1 MSTVENQLWEEGRI
15 KKVCE
20 EGEEGSFYRRRWQP
34 PLRGGNP
41 LFMVVTPILILHDIH
56 AN

>member
-1 MSTVENQLWEEGRI
+1 MVEQQLWEEGRDQE
-15 KKVCE
+15 VWE
-20 EGEEGSFYRRRWQP
+20 EGEEGSFYRRR
-34 PLRGGNP
+34 GGSP